1 MFLIVIFALSSCK
14 PILIYDLSLSS
25 VNRPEDVTEPFGD
38 KKVVSFEDNGQSVY
52 AYEDENISITWSFMQ
67 SYFSFLIKNK
77 TDNSISLN
85 WDKMKYVDYRDQAFG
100 IVHRGVVES
109 NSSVSFST
117 SGDVIFTY
125 KPNKKYN
132 VFQLST
138 SVPPRAIYRDYIQPI
153 DVGYNEG
160 GTYQWKEGS
169 FFPQKRTYVKNLA
182 GFKKACE
189 NIRVRVLFP
198 VTIGGVENEYVFEFK
213 INDVTQG
220 RKNVNY

>member
-1 MFLIVIFALSSCK
+1 
-14 PILIYDLSLSS
+14 
-25 VNRPEDVTEPFGD
+25 
-38 KKVVSFEDNGQSVY
+38 
-52 AYEDENISITWSFMQ
+52 MQ

-160 GTYQWKEGS
+160 GYISME
-169 FFPQKRTYVKNLA
+169 R
-182 GFKKACE
+182 
-189 NIRVRVLFP
+189 RVVLP
-198 VTIGGVENEYVFEFK
+198 SEKDIC
-213 INDVTQG
+213 
-220 RKNVNY
+220 